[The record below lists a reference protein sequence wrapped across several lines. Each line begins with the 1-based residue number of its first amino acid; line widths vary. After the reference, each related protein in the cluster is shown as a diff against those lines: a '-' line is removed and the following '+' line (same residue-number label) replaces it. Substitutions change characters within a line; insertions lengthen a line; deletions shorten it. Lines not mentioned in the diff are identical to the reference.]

1 MTIGGWIFMIASL
14 TFVVSLLSWCFNRVF
29 NPPQKTDIPE

>member
-14 TFVVSLLSWCFNRVF
+14 GFVVGLTVWCFYKVMTYEE
-29 NPPQKTDIPE
+29 PKD